1 MCYQVSKDTTIRVQ
15 PGKLQFG
22 NEYDQQAVLFTD
34 PDGRLHV
41 QLHQDGHA
49 IAVRFTATEVQLIRD
64 LIK

>member
-1 MCYQVSKDTTIRVQ
+1 MRYQVSKDTTLLVQ
-15 PGKLQFG
+15 PGKLQFV
-22 NEYDQQAVLFTD
+22 NEYAQQAVLFTD
-34 PDGRLHV
+34 PDGRLNV

>member
-1 MCYQVSKDTTIRVQ
+1 MSYRVSRDTTIRVQ
-15 PGKLQFG
+15 SGKLQFG

-34 PDGRLHV
+34 PDGRLNV
-41 QLHQDGHA
+41 QLHQDGRA

>member
-1 MCYQVSKDTTIRVQ
+1 MSYQVSKDTTIRVQ
-15 PGKLQFG
+15 PKRLEFG

-34 PDGRLHV
+34 PDGRLNV
-41 QLHQDGHA
+41 QLHQDDRA